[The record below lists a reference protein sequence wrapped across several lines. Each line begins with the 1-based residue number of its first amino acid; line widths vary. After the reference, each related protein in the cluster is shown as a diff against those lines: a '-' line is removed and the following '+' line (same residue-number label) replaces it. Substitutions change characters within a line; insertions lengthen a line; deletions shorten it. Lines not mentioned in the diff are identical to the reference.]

1 MTVFRFD
8 STGSLPRKKQALEKR
23 TLTECIGSPR
33 ASIVSLIIIMK
44 TTIINL
50 TPHSLLLHG
59 EGGSITIPASG
70 QVARLA
76 VTRENLA
83 PLSIGGVVLPVARPT
98 MGQVT
103 GLPDKEEGVVFVV
116 SALVADAAK
125 RPDVMAPGELVR
137 DAAGVIIGAR
147 GLNAFA

>member
-1 MTVFRFD
+1 
-8 STGSLPRKKQALEKR
+8 
-23 TLTECIGSPR
+23 
-33 ASIVSLIIIMK
+33 MK